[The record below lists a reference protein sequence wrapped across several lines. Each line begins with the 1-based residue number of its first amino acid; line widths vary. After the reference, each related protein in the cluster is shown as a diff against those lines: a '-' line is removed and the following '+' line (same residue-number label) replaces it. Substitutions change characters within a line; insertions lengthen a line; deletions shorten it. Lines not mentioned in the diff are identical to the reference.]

1 MYSDAYFQDKNKQS
15 TKKYTISQ
23 GVFYK
28 IDIEK
33 NTQFTLV
40 NRVFSFIQSVIILQI
55 AWPVPMHYLANHL
68 LQCLP
73 KCLRQAEW

>member
-1 MYSDAYFQDKNKQS
+1 MIKLCTLMRISK
-15 TKKYTISQ
+15 TKISNPL
-23 GVFYK
+23 
-28 IDIEK
+28 K

-40 NRVFSFIQSVIILQI
+40 NRVFSFIQSVIICRLVHL
-55 AWPVPMHYLANHL
+55 VPMHYLANHL